1 MHAAKVKKF
10 KAQLNERRAD
20 VQRLIEISKA
30 GRDPIE
36 LDQSRMGRLS
46 RMDAMQNQAM
56 SLEIERRRNVELQ
69 RIDAAMKRI
78 GEDEF
83 GFCLS
88 CGGGGRRQTPLPGP
102 LCAALHRLR
111 PIPVRR
117 VGTDGFYKSYR
128 RLSIIP

>member
-10 KAQLNERRAD
+10 KAQLNERRAE

-56 SLEIERRRNVELQ
+56 ALEIERRRNVELQ

-88 CGGGGRRQTPLPGP
+88 CDGGVGDKRLSLDPTAP
-102 LCAALHRLR
+102 LCIDCAQSR
-111 PIPVRR
+111 
-117 VGTDGFYKSYR
+117 
-128 RLSIIP
+128 

>member
-10 KAQLNERRAD
+10 KAQLNERRAE

-56 SLEIERRRNVELQ
+56 ALEIERRRNVELQ

-88 CGGGGRRQTPLPGP
+88 CGGGVGDKRLSLDPSAP
-102 LCAALHRLR
+102 LCIDCAQSR
-111 PIPVRR
+111 
-117 VGTDGFYKSYR
+117 
-128 RLSIIP
+128 